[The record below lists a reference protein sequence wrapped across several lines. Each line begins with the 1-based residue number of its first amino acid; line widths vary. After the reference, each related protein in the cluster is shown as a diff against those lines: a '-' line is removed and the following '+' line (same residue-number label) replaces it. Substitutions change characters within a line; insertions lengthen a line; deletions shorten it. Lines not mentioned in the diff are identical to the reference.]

1 MNESRLARRRAGV
14 ALLGLAASM
23 PLRDYAPRPSI
34 RRPLTDVALP
44 AIPAVDVHN
53 HLGRWLT
60 KDGRWMA
67 PDVGEF
73 IAAMDEVGLA
83 AMVNLDGRW
92 GKDLDKNIAR
102 YDAAH
107 PGRFAT
113 FAHLNWA
120 RLLEDH
126 PDHALV
132 DDLRRA
138 RDQGARGVKVWKNL
152 GLAVTDA
159 KGDRVLP
166 DDERLADA
174 FAAAGELNL
183 PILIHV
189 GDPLAF
195 FAPLDRF
202 NERLDELSKRPDWWF
217 GGPENPSFD
226 LILQALAT
234 VVRRAPGTTFIG
246 AHVGCAA
253 EDLDWVGALMDECPN
268 FHADLAGRLAELGRQ
283 PRRFRKLAER
293 HPDRIIFG
301 TDAYP
306 LDANVVRTYWRFLH
320 TDDECFPYYPGAEV
334 PPQGRWEI
342 SGADLPAELLPA
354 ILAGNARRLVRF

>member
-1 MNESRLARRRAGV
+1 MADENASMFDLSLIEHYPQTRWATRMNESRLARRRAGV

-132 DDLRRA
+132 DDLRR
-138 RDQGARGVKVWKNL
+138 
-152 GLAVTDA
+152 
-159 KGDRVLP
+159 
-166 DDERLADA
+166 
-174 FAAAGELNL
+174 
-183 PILIHV
+183 
-189 GDPLAF
+189 
-195 FAPLDRF
+195 
-202 NERLDELSKRPDWWF
+202 
-217 GGPENPSFD
+217 
-226 LILQALAT
+226 
-234 VVRRAPGTTFIG
+234 
-246 AHVGCAA
+246 
-253 EDLDWVGALMDECPN
+253 
-268 FHADLAGRLAELGRQ
+268 
-283 PRRFRKLAER
+283 
-293 HPDRIIFG
+293 
-301 TDAYP
+301 
-306 LDANVVRTYWRFLH
+306 
-320 TDDECFPYYPGAEV
+320 
-334 PPQGRWEI
+334 
-342 SGADLPAELLPA
+342 
-354 ILAGNARRLVRF
+354 